1 MIGKIIMTDIRK
13 DNVLES
19 LRNSHLT
26 KVLLIG
32 LLILLLQIPI
42 FRIRGIIKEREQTRE
57 EAVNE
62 VTAKWGGSQSLIGP
76 AIVVP
81 YVNRSLPADNRRQ
94 QPPRSEVEYATFL
107 PESLK
112 ISGKIET
119 ELRYRGIFKIPVY
132 RMSVALS
139 GCFSRPDFSEWS
151 IDSNDILWDRAYLC
165 LRISDARAMTKSPV
179 LMWNNEP
186 LGFLPS
192 AGEFGPNQQGIHVK
206 LADRLEGQSFNFSF
220 SLELNGGI
228 GAFFAPFGRDTE
240 VQVSSNWCSPSF
252 QGTWLPIERTVNQDG
267 FDATWNIPFL
277 SRNYPQKWQSWS
289 NLEYAVSSSLFG
301 VNMISPVDHYRMSQ
315 RSVKY
320 QILFLVLTF
329 ATLWLFEVLIK
340 IHIHPVQYLLTGAGM
355 CIFYLLELSLA
366 EHFGFVP
373 AYAAASG
380 AIIILVTSYSAAVLK
395 TTRRAMVVGLVVTLL
410 YIYLYVLLM
419 IEDYALLV
427 GSIGLFVALATIMF
441 LTRKVD
447 WYRLTSGTAAGSPV
461 DDKE

>member
-1 MIGKIIMTDIRK
+1 MTDICK

-19 LRNSHLT
+19 LRSSHLL

-42 FRIRGIIKEREQTRE
+42 FKIRGIIKEREQTRE

-76 AIVVP
+76 TIVVP
-81 YVNRSLPADNRRQ
+81 YANRSLPADNRRQ
-94 QPPRSEVEYATFL
+94 QTPGASVEYATFL

-112 ISGKIET
+112 ISGTIKSEP
-119 ELRYRGIFKIPVY
+119 RYRGIFEIPVY
-132 RMSVALS
+132 RMSLALS
-139 GCFSRPDFSEWS
+139 GRFSRPYFSEWS
-151 IDSNDILWDRAYLC
+151 IDPNDVLWDRAYFC
-165 LRISDARAMTKSPV
+165 LRISDARAMTKTPV
-179 LMWNNEP
+179 FSWNNEP

-192 AGEFGPNQQGIHVK
+192 AGEFAGSQQGIHVK
-206 LADRLEGQSFNFSF
+206 LADHLEGQSFNFSL
-220 SLELNGGI
+220 SLALNGSI
-228 GAFFAPFGRDTE
+228 GAFFAPFGRDTD
-240 VQVSSNWCSPSF
+240 VQISSNWCSPSF
-252 QGTWLPIERTVNQDG
+252 QGTWLPIERTVNEDG
-267 FDATWNIPFL
+267 FEATWNIPFL

-289 NLEYAVSSSLFG
+289 NLENAVSSSLFG

-340 IHIHPVQYLLTGAGM
+340 IRIHPVQYLLTGAGM
-355 CIFYLLELSLA
+355 CIFYLLGLSLA

-373 AYAAASG
+373 AYATASG

-395 TTRRAMVVGLVVTLL
+395 AARRAIVVGLVVTLL

-419 IEDYALLV
+419 IQDYALLV
-427 GSIGLFVALATIMF
+427 GSIGLFAALATIMF

-447 WYRLTSGTAAGSPV
+447 WYSLTSGTVARSPADGEV
-461 DDKE
+461 TRR

>member
-1 MIGKIIMTDIRK
+1 MADIRK

-19 LRNSHLT
+19 LRSSHLL

-42 FRIRGIIKEREQTRE
+42 FKIRGIIKEREQTRE

-81 YVNRSLPADNRRQ
+81 YVNRSLPADDRRQ
-94 QPPRSEVEYATFL
+94 QPPRPAVEYATFL

-119 ELRYRGIFKIPVY
+119 DLRYRGIFEIPVY
-132 RMSVALS
+132 KMSLDLS
-139 GCFSRPDFSEWS
+139 GRFSRPDFSEWS
-151 IDSNDILWDRAYLC
+151 IDTNDILWDRAFLC
-165 LRISDARAMTKSPV
+165 LRISDARAMTRAPV
-179 LMWNNEP
+179 LSWNNQP
-186 LGFLPS
+186 LAFLPS
-192 AGEFGPNQQGIHVK
+192 AGESGGNQQGIHVK
-206 LADRLEGQSFNFSF
+206 LADHLESGSFNFSF
-220 SLELNGGI
+220 SLELNGSI

-240 VQVSSNWCSPSF
+240 VQISSNWCSPSF
-252 QGTWLPIERTVNQDG
+252 QGTWLPTDRMVNQNG
-267 FDATWNIPFL
+267 FEATWNIPFL

-289 NLEYAVSSSLFG
+289 SLEYAVSSSLFG

-320 QILFLVLTF
+320 QLLFLALTF

-340 IHIHPVQYLLTGAGM
+340 IRVHPIQYLLTGAGM

-366 EHFGFVP
+366 EHIGFVL
-373 AYAAASG
+373 AYTIASAA
-380 AIIILVTSYSAAVLK
+380 IVILVTSYSAAVLQ
-395 TTRRAMVVGLVVTLL
+395 TARRAMVVGLVVTLL

-419 IEDYALLV
+419 IQDYALLV
-427 GSIGLFVALATIMF
+427 GSIGLFVVLATIMF

-447 WYRLTSGTAAGSPV
+447 WYSLTSGTVMTPPV
-461 DDKE
+461 NDKE